1 MADRRSDGPPGAAV
15 GRPAEPAGAWL
26 TYCPAQ
32 PPKRRDTQQAKRADG
47 FLCAL
52 PVHRQG
58 TLLLLMVLSDFRIRR
73 SAPSGA
79 VAGRFMELRGAYSR
93 SGGGMKRVLPAK
105 VEEGLQCAVGWV
117 LESGVAGMRA
127 VRGCVG
133 WPVLPAGLRKRS
145 EAECGAYEG
154 SFTLNSAY
162 RLSAVKA

>member
-1 MADRRSDGPPGAAV
+1 MADRRSDGPPRAAV
-15 GRPAEPAGAWL
+15 GSPAEPAGAWL
-26 TYCPAQ
+26 FDCPAQ

-52 PVHRQG
+52 SVLRSGRFAFGHG
-58 TLLLLMVLSDFRIRR
+58 TVGFLIRR

-133 WPVLPAGLRKRS
+133 WPVLPAGCANGTKRS
-145 EAECGAYEG
+145 AAH
-154 SFTLNSAY
+154 S
-162 RLSAVKA
+162 

>member
-1 MADRRSDGPPGAAV
+1 MGFCAPCRYSDQGA
-15 GRPAEPAGAWL
+15 
-26 TYCPAQ
+26 
-32 PPKRRDTQQAKRADG
+32 
-47 FLCAL
+47 
-52 PVHRQG
+52 
-58 TLLLLMVLSDFRIRR
+58 LLLVMVLSDFRIRR

-133 WPVLPAGLRKRS
+133 WPVLPAGCANGTKRS
-145 EAECGAYEG
+145 AAH
-154 SFTLNSAY
+154 S
-162 RLSAVKA
+162 